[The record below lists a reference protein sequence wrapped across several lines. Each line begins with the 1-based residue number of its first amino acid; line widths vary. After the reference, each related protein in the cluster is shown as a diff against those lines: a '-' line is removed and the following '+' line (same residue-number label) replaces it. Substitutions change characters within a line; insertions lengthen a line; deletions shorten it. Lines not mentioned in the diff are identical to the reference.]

1 MKPVTKKE
9 AATTAWRP
17 TIAGSHYAAS
27 CGHYLATA
35 AAMRALD
42 AGGNAVDAGVTAA
55 IALTV
60 LQPDV
65 VSFAGVLP
73 TLVYMKSENTVV
85 SLEGLGY
92 WPASTDL
99 ARLKAEGGD
108 AVPEGILRQIVPA
121 APATHVEALRRF
133 GTISYEQA
141 ATPALQLARD
151 GYYMYPILRDSI
163 ELHAAGIDRYA
174 ENKSI
179 FRPGGKTP
187 AVGARFK
194 QENLART
201 IGRMIEAER
210 HAAGDRK
217 AKLRAVHDCFY
228 KGSIAEDIAA
238 FHKTHRGF
246 LTREDLAGF
255 EVPVEKSIS
264 TTYNGIEVH
273 ACDVWCQGIV
283 LLETLKTLE
292 GIDLRS
298 LGHNTPKYLHV
309 LAQALDLSFS
319 DREAYVGDPKFMK
332 VPTTQLLSAEYAAR
346 QRARSSSPVLA
357 VSAKIGTR
365 PANPGSAR
373 TRPAA
378 SYPLIP
384 GIIRSIST
392 TSYGVAAASRTAS
405 APDSATSTRCPSRR
419 SCVAVTTW
427 LTGISSTSNTR
438 HRRPR
443 GAGTTSF
450 TGTGTE
456 TTGTGAGRC
465 RLVTSVQRSNS
476 PPPGTSSRLNSTIPP
491 SGRWRSRGKAPGPCA
506 TSAICCATS
515 WSTSISPNSPA
526 SADSRSSDASVA
538 PSRGMSSASPFS
550 TAKRRFQCTT
560 RSPASAISTPSPPAS
575 NAASSH
581 APVRWPAAGP
591 RSRPPAPRPG
601 PPAPAARR
609 PAARPAR

>member
-194 QENLART
+194 QENLSRT

-210 HAAGDRK
+210 KAAGDRK

-283 LLETLKTLE
+283 RLETLKTLE

-346 QRARSSSPVLA
+346 QRARIDLE
-357 VSAKIGTR
+357 R
-365 PANPGSAR
+365 
-373 TRPAA
+373 
-378 SYPLIP
+378 
-384 GIIRSIST
+384 
-392 TSYGVAAASRTAS
+392 ASRRMPDPGEIAGVPRPSLAS
-405 APDSATSTRCPSRR
+405 LMPGKGKAPPAPDTIY
-419 SCVAVTTW
+419 SCVADSQGNVWSATPSDTMYDTPMIDG
-427 LTGISSTSNTR
+427 LGINIST
-438 HRRPR
+438 R
-443 GAGTTSF
+443 GM
-450 TGTGTE
+450 
-456 TTGTGAGRC
+456 
-465 RLVTSVQRSNS
+465 Q
-476 PPPGTSSRLNSTIPP
+476 SRFLATH
-491 SGRWRSRGKAPGPCA
+491 PC
-506 TSAICCATS
+506 
-515 WSTSISPNSPA
+515 
-526 SADSRSSDASVA
+526 SVA
-538 PSRGMSSASPFS
+538 PG
-550 TAKRRFQCTT
+550 KRPRL
-560 RSPASAISTPSPPAS
+560 TPSPALALKGGSFHMAWGSPGGDIQVQS
-575 NAASSH
+575 MLQVFLNANVFGLQMQQAIE
-581 APVRWPAAGP
+581 
-591 RSRPPAPRPG
+591 APRVGTFNFPNSFSPHAYLPG
-601 PPAPAARR
+601 RLCVENRFPESDVLALEKMGYDIEMWQAKSWSMGSVCAILRDAETGLLHAGADPRR
-609 PAARPAR
+609 EAYAMAW

>member
-1 MKPVTKKE
+1 MKTVTKKE
-9 AATTAWRP
+9 AATVAWRP
-17 TIAGSHYAAS
+17 TVAGSNYAAS
-27 CGHYLATA
+27 TGHYLATA

-73 TLVYMKSENTVV
+73 TLIYLKGENRVV

-141 ATPALQLARD
+141 ATAAMQLARD
-151 GYYMYPILRDSI
+151 GYYLYPILRDSI
-163 ELHAAGIDRYA
+163 ELHATGIDRYA

-187 AVGARFK
+187 EVGSRFR
-194 QENLART
+194 QENLSRT

-210 HAAGDRK
+210 QAAGDRK

-228 KGSIAEDIAA
+228 KGSIAEEIAA
-238 FHKTHRGF
+238 FHKKHRGF
-246 LTREDLAGF
+246 LTREDLAAF

-273 ACDVWCQGIV
+273 ACDVWCQGVV
-283 LLETLKTLE
+283 LLQTLKALE
-292 GIDLRS
+292 GIDLRA

-332 VPTTQLLSAEYAAR
+332 VPTAQLLSAEYAAK
-346 QRARSSSPVLA
+346 QRARIDLDRAARRMPDPGEIEGMARPSLA
-357 VSAKIGTR
+357 SLM
-365 PANPGSAR
+365 PGKGKA
-373 TRPAA
+373 P
-378 SYPLIP
+378 P
-384 GIIRSIST
+384 
-392 TSYGVAAASRTAS
+392 
-405 APDSATSTRCPSRR
+405 APDTIY
-419 SCVAVTTW
+419 SCVADSQGNVWSATPSDTMYDTPMIEG
-427 LTGISSTSNTR
+427 LGINIST
-438 HRRPR
+438 R
-443 GAGTTSF
+443 GMQSRF
-450 TGTGTE
+450 LE
-456 TTGTGAGRC
+456 TH
-465 RLVTSVQRSNS
+465 
-476 PPPGTSSRLNSTIPP
+476 
-491 SGRWRSRGKAPGPCA
+491 PC
-506 TSAICCATS
+506 
-515 WSTSISPNSPA
+515 
-526 SADSRSSDASVA
+526 SVA
-538 PSRGMSSASPFS
+538 PG
-550 TAKRRFQCTT
+550 KRPRL
-560 RSPASAISTPSPPAS
+560 TPSPALALKDGSFHMAWGSPGGDIQVQS
-575 NAASSH
+575 MLQVFLNANVFGLQMQQAIE
-581 APVRWPAAGP
+581 
-591 RSRPPAPRPG
+591 APRVGTFNFPNSFSPHAYLPG
-601 PPAPAARR
+601 RLCVESRFPEADVAALEKMGYDIEMWQAKSWSMGSVCAILRDANTGLLHAGADPRR
-609 PAARPAR
+609 EAYAMAW

>member
-1 MKPVTKKE
+1 MKTVTKKE
-9 AATTAWRP
+9 AATVAWRP
-17 TIAGSHYAAS
+17 TVAGSNYAAS
-27 CGHYLATA
+27 TGHYLATA

-73 TLVYMKSENTVV
+73 TLIFLKGENRVV

-141 ATPALQLARD
+141 ATPAMQLARD

-163 ELHAAGIDRYA
+163 ELHATGIDRYA

-187 AVGARFK
+187 EVGSRFR

-210 HAAGDRK
+210 KAPGDRK

-228 KGSIAEDIAA
+228 KGSIAEEIAA
-238 FHKTHRGF
+238 FHKKHRGF
-246 LTREDLAGF
+246 LTREDLAAF
-255 EVPVEKSIS
+255 EVPVENSIS

-273 ACDVWCQGIV
+273 ACDVWCQGVV
-283 LLETLKTLE
+283 LLQTLKALE
-292 GIDLRS
+292 GIDLRA

-332 VPTTQLLSAEYAAR
+332 VPTAQLLSAEYAAK
-346 QRARSSSPVLA
+346 QRARIDLERAARRMPDPGEIEGMPRPNLA
-357 VSAKIGTR
+357 SLM
-365 PANPGSAR
+365 PGKGKA
-373 TRPAA
+373 P
-378 SYPLIP
+378 P
-384 GIIRSIST
+384 
-392 TSYGVAAASRTAS
+392 
-405 APDSATSTRCPSRR
+405 APDTIY
-419 SCVAVTTW
+419 SCVADSQGNVWSATPSDTMYDTPMIDG
-427 LTGISSTSNTR
+427 LGINIST
-438 HRRPR
+438 R
-443 GAGTTSF
+443 GM
-450 TGTGTE
+450 
-456 TTGTGAGRC
+456 
-465 RLVTSVQRSNS
+465 Q
-476 PPPGTSSRLNSTIPP
+476 SRFLATH
-491 SGRWRSRGKAPGPCA
+491 PC
-506 TSAICCATS
+506 
-515 WSTSISPNSPA
+515 
-526 SADSRSSDASVA
+526 SVA
-538 PSRGMSSASPFS
+538 PG
-550 TAKRRFQCTT
+550 KRPRL
-560 RSPASAISTPSPPAS
+560 TPSPALALKDGSFHMAWGSPGGDIQVQS
-575 NAASSH
+575 MLQVFLNANVFGLQMQQAIE
-581 APVRWPAAGP
+581 
-591 RSRPPAPRPG
+591 APRVGTFNFPNSFSPHAYLPG
-601 PPAPAARR
+601 RLCVESRFPEADVAALEKMGYDIEMWQAKSWSMGSVCAILRDAGTGLLHAGADPRR
-609 PAARPAR
+609 EAYAMAW

>member
-9 AATTAWRP
+9 ASTVAWRP
-17 TIAGSHYAAS
+17 TVAGSHYAAS

-73 TLVYMKSENTVV
+73 TLVYMKGENTVV
-85 SLEGLGY
+85 SIEGLGY

-141 ATPALQLARD
+141 ATPAMQLARD

-201 IGRMIEAER
+201 IGRMIDAER
-210 HAAGDRK
+210 NATGDRK

-228 KGSIAEDIAA
+228 KGSIAEEIAA
-238 FHKTHRGF
+238 FHKKHRGF

-273 ACDVWCQGIV
+273 ACDVWCQGVV
-283 LLETLKTLE
+283 LLQTLKALE
-292 GIDLRS
+292 GIDLLS

-332 VPTTQLLSAEYAAR
+332 VPTAQLLSAEYAAK
-346 QRARSSSPVLA
+346 QRARIDLE
-357 VSAKIGTR
+357 R
-365 PANPGSAR
+365 
-373 TRPAA
+373 
-378 SYPLIP
+378 
-384 GIIRSIST
+384 
-392 TSYGVAAASRTAS
+392 ASRRMPDPGEIAGVPRPDLAS
-405 APDSATSTRCPSRR
+405 LMPGKGKAPPAPDTIY
-419 SCVAVTTW
+419 SCVADSHGNVWSATPSDTMYDTPMIDG
-427 LTGISSTSNTR
+427 LGINIST
-438 HRRPR
+438 R
-443 GAGTTSF
+443 GM
-450 TGTGTE
+450 
-456 TTGTGAGRC
+456 
-465 RLVTSVQRSNS
+465 Q
-476 PPPGTSSRLNSTIPP
+476 SRFLATH
-491 SGRWRSRGKAPGPCA
+491 PC
-506 TSAICCATS
+506 
-515 WSTSISPNSPA
+515 
-526 SADSRSSDASVA
+526 SVA
-538 PSRGMSSASPFS
+538 PG
-550 TAKRRFQCTT
+550 KRPRL
-560 RSPASAISTPSPPAS
+560 TPSPALALKDGSFHMAWGSPGGDIQVQS
-575 NAASSH
+575 MLQVFLNANVFGLQVQQAIE
-581 APVRWPAAGP
+581 
-591 RSRPPAPRPG
+591 APRVGTFNFPNSFSPHAYLPG
-601 PPAPAARR
+601 RLCVENRFPESDVQALEKMGYDIEMWQAKSWSMGSVCAILRDAQTGLLHAGADPRR
-609 PAARPAR
+609 EAYAMAW

>member
-151 GYYMYPILRDSI
+151 GYYMYPILRDCI

-179 FRPGGKTP
+179 FRPDGKTP

-194 QENLART
+194 QENLSRT

-210 HAAGDRK
+210 KATGDRK

-228 KGSIAEDIAA
+228 KGSIAGDIAA
-238 FHKTHRGF
+238 FHTKHRGF

-346 QRARSSSPVLA
+346 QRVRIDLEH
-357 VSAKIGTR
+357 
-365 PANPGSAR
+365 
-373 TRPAA
+373 
-378 SYPLIP
+378 
-384 GIIRSIST
+384 
-392 TSYGVAAASRTAS
+392 ASRRMPDPGEIAGVPRPSLAS
-405 APDSATSTRCPSRR
+405 LMPGKGKAPPAPDTIY
-419 SCVAVTTW
+419 SCVADSQGNVWSATPSDTMYDTPMIDG
-427 LTGISSTSNTR
+427 LGINIST
-438 HRRPR
+438 R
-443 GAGTTSF
+443 GM
-450 TGTGTE
+450 
-456 TTGTGAGRC
+456 
-465 RLVTSVQRSNS
+465 Q
-476 PPPGTSSRLNSTIPP
+476 SRFLATH
-491 SGRWRSRGKAPGPCA
+491 PC
-506 TSAICCATS
+506 
-515 WSTSISPNSPA
+515 
-526 SADSRSSDASVA
+526 SVA
-538 PSRGMSSASPFS
+538 PG
-550 TAKRRFQCTT
+550 KRPRL
-560 RSPASAISTPSPPAS
+560 TPSPALALKDGSFHMAWGSPGGDIQVQS
-575 NAASSH
+575 MLQVFLNANVFGLQMQQAIE
-581 APVRWPAAGP
+581 
-591 RSRPPAPRPG
+591 APRVGTFNFPNSFSPHAYLPG
-601 PPAPAARR
+601 RLCVENRFPESDVLALEKMGYDIEMWQAKSWSMGSVCAILRDAETGLLHAGADPRR
-609 PAARPAR
+609 EAYAMAW

>member
-9 AATTAWRP
+9 AATVSWRP

-35 AAMRALD
+35 AAMRVLD

-55 IALTV
+55 IALAV

-73 TLVYMKSENTVV
+73 TLIYMKGESQVV

-92 WPASTDL
+92 WPAGTDI

-108 AVPEGILRQIVPA
+108 SVPEGILRQIVPA

-141 ATPALQLARD
+141 ATPAMQLARD

-179 FRPGGKTP
+179 FRPGGRTP
-187 AVGARFK
+187 AVGSRFR
-194 QENLART
+194 QENLSRT

-210 HAAGDRK
+210 QASGDRK

-228 KGSIAEDIAA
+228 KGSIAEEIAA
-238 FHKTHRGF
+238 FHKKNRGF

-264 TTYNGIEVH
+264 TSYRGIDVH
-273 ACDVWCQGIV
+273 ACDVWCQGVV

-292 GIDLRS
+292 GVDLPS

-309 LAQALDLSFS
+309 LAQALDLAFA

-332 VPTTQLLSAEYAAR
+332 VPATQLLSADYAAR
-346 QRARSSSPVLA
+346 QRARIDFERALGRMP
-357 VSAKIGTR
+357 
-365 PANPGSAR
+365 NPGEIADVP
-373 TRPAA
+373 RPSLA
-378 SYPLIP
+378 SLMP
-384 GIIRSIST
+384 GK
-392 TSYGVAAASRTAS
+392 GKAPP
-405 APDSATSTRCPSRR
+405 APDTIY
-419 SCVAVTTW
+419 SCVADSHGNVWSATPSDTMYDTPMIDG
-427 LTGISSTSNTR
+427 LGINIST
-438 HRRPR
+438 R
-443 GAGTTSF
+443 GMQSRF
-450 TGTGTE
+450 LE
-456 TTGTGAGRC
+456 TH
-465 RLVTSVQRSNS
+465 
-476 PPPGTSSRLNSTIPP
+476 
-491 SGRWRSRGKAPGPCA
+491 PC
-506 TSAICCATS
+506 
-515 WSTSISPNSPA
+515 
-526 SADSRSSDASVA
+526 SVA
-538 PSRGMSSASPFS
+538 PG
-550 TAKRRFQCTT
+550 KRPRL
-560 RSPASAISTPSPPAS
+560 TPSPALALKDGALYMAWGSPGGDIQVQS
-575 NAASSH
+575 MLQVFLNVNAFGLQMQQAIE
-581 APVRWPAAGP
+581 
-591 RSRPPAPRPG
+591 APRVGTFNFPNSFSPHAYYPG
-601 PPAPAARR
+601 RLCVENRFPEATVAALDGMGYDIEMWPEKSWSMGSVCAILRDANTGMLHAGADPRR
-609 PAARPAR
+609 EAYAMAW